1 MKYRTL
7 HYSQYCDNQHPSSIH
22 NGSECSCDK
31 IQIKTELIRTLNKE
45 LRNFKKKY
53 RLDFM
58 NNERKI
64 KSSNSPCN
72 PNYAVK
78 WTEEAAIVAA
88 DLLLNRM
95 DNNQF
100 SGKY

>member
-1 MKYRTL
+1 
-7 HYSQYCDNQHPSSIH
+7 
-22 NGSECSCDK
+22 
-31 IQIKTELIRTLNKE
+31 
-45 LRNFKKKY
+45 
-53 RLDFM
+53 M

-64 KSSNSPCN
+64 KSSNSPCD

-78 WTEEAAIVAA
+78 WTKEAAIVAA
-88 DLLLNRM
+88 NLLLNRM

>member
-1 MKYRTL
+1 
-7 HYSQYCDNQHPSSIH
+7 
-22 NGSECSCDK
+22 
-31 IQIKTELIRTLNKE
+31 
-45 LRNFKKKY
+45 
-53 RLDFM
+53 M

-64 KSSNSPCN
+64 KSSNSPCD

-88 DLLLNRM
+88 NLLLNRM
-95 DNNQF
+95 GNNQF